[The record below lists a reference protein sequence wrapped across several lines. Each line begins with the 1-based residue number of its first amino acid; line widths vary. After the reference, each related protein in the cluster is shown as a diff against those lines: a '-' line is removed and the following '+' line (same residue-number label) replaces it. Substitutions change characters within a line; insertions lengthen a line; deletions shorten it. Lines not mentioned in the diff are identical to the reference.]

1 MKKILLITLLLLIAT
16 PLFGQSTVI
25 VAKKKAAATCSVDT
39 NELGTRTQ
47 GGSNA
52 YAGENKLE
60 CNLWTP
66 DCSGKLYTA
75 YLEHR
80 GTGTDYAKVCVY
92 TDDGDSTPDAGDS
105 LLVCSG
111 VITGNENE
119 VWESAAMDTN
129 PDVSTGTSYWLCM
142 IGDNSAWNYFY
153 AASGLARK
161 NQTVENGYTSPP
173 DNLTGTWNNSANYQL
188 SMYVTVGD

>member
-1 MKKILLITLLLLIAT
+1 MKRIPIILCILL
-16 PLFGQSTVI
+16 FTVPCFANQI
-25 VAKKKAAATCSVDT
+25 IIGKKKAAASCSVDT

-47 GGSNA
+47 GGSNS
-52 YAGENKLE
+52 YAGADKME
-60 CNLWTP
+60 CNLWAP

-75 YLEHR
+75 YLAHR
-80 GTGTDYAKVCVY
+80 ETGTDYAKVCVY
-92 TDDGDSTPDAGDS
+92 TDDGDSAPDAGDS

-119 VWESAAMDTN
+119 VWESAAMATN
-129 PDVSTGTSYWLCM
+129 PSVSTGTNYWVCM
-142 IGDNSAWNYFY
+142 IGEATAWNYFY

-161 NQTVENGYTSPP
+161 DITIAGAYTTPP
-173 DNLTGTWNNSANYQL
+173 SDLTGSWNNSANYQI

>member
-1 MKKILLITLLLLIAT
+1 MRKLIYIILLLLIAT

-25 VAKKKAAATCSVDT
+25 VAKKKAATCSVST

-47 GGSNA
+47 GGLNS

-161 NQTVENGYTSPP
+161 DITIAGAYASPP
-173 DNLTGTWNNSANYQL
+173 SDLTGSWNNSANYQL
-188 SMYVTVGD
+188 SVYVTVGD